1 MDYDKKD
8 LDAYTDKVKVN
19 IINKNNKPKETANT
33 HLRQNEEMGKITNR
47 DTKYI
52 NDNPESHTLDES
64 IKINESITDSENVRN
79 LIDRDRRLDQ
89 K

>member
-19 IINKNNKPKETANT
+19 IINKNNKPKETDNT
-33 HLRQNEEMGKITNR
+33 HLRQNEEMEKITNR